1 MINKYKKLP
10 VEVEAIQLNKDTVK
24 DVFKFMR
31 IKYSDNLVG
40 NNNSI
45 YIHTLEGIMTA
56 SDSDFI
62 IKGINGEFYPC
73 KEDIFW
79 KTYEKV

>member
-10 VEVEAIQLNKDTVK
+10 VVIEAIQLNKDTVK
-24 DVFKFMR
+24 DVFKFMG

-79 KTYEKV
+79 KTYENV

>member
-10 VEVEAIQLNKDTVK
+10 VVIEAIQLNKDTVK
-24 DVFKFMR
+24 DVFKFMG